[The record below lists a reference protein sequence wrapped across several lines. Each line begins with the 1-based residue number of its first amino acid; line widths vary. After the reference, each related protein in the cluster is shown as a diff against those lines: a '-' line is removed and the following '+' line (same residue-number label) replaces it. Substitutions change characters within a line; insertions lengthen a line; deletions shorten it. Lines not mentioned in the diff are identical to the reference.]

1 MNKIECQELHLR
13 LDDWL
18 DGALGLSTEHALE
31 MHALECPACGAM
43 VRRERQVRAALSAL
57 PAPGPRPGFVAE
69 ALRNARMADRAPETS
84 GSQGAGSWMMA
95 FSGAAVATSCFA
107 IALWVW
113 QPNGRT
119 GTEPVMSGGVVAAA
133 GMPVS
138 QVVRA
143 AAPASLQTVA
153 LSIGKVESMRLRI
166 DAPRDFSEV
175 NFSVDLPE
183 HVELAGQPGI
193 RAITWKGALNKG
205 DNILDLPLVVSG
217 GASGV
222 LEARVNWGQF
232 ERRIE
237 ASIVGIP
244 EAQVPGSPLR
254 RGI

>member
-18 DGALGLSTEHALE
+18 DSALGLSTEHALE
-31 MHALECPACGAM
+31 MHALECAPCGVM
-43 VRRERQVRAALSAL
+43 VRRERQMRAALSAL
-57 PAPGPRPGFVAE
+57 PAPAPRPGFVAE
-69 ALRNARMADRAPETS
+69 ALRNARMADRAPEAS
-84 GSQGAGSWMMA
+84 GSHGSGNWMMA
-95 FSGAAVATSCFA
+95 FSGAAVASSCFA

-113 QPNGRT
+113 QPNGRI
-119 GTEPVMSGGVVAAA
+119 GAEPATPNRLATVAA
-133 GMPVS
+133 MPVS
-138 QVVRA
+138 QVAQVAARA
-143 AAPASLQTVA
+143 NLQTVA

-166 DAPRDFSEV
+166 EAPRNFSEV

-205 DNILDLPLVVSG
+205 DNILDLPLVASG
-217 GASGV
+217 EASGV

-237 ASIVGIP
+237 TSIVGVP
-244 EAQVPGSPLR
+244 EARVPGSPLR